1 MTASRCE
8 QILAA
13 FATVA
18 RSVTGMSAKVY
29 RDRAQ
34 ALASVE
40 RPSIAVNAGPES
52 DNTGPSV
59 PVCLT
64 ISTLTVE
71 ATIYTNVAP
80 ITTATDAI
88 RSELHQLLMT
98 SAAINA
104 LVIDIVPSGREWI
117 AEAQDVGAV
126 RCRYAVTYQTS
137 RNDLT
142 INHP

>member
-18 RSVTGMSAKVY
+18 RSVTGMSAKVD

-34 ALASVE
+34 PRGASE
-40 RPSIAVNAGPES
+40 LDRIAVDAES
-52 DNTGPSV
+52 EDDNTGPEV
-59 PVCLT
+59 PNCITITTLIVGLT
-64 ISTLTVE
+64 IYAQRATV
-71 ATIYTNVAP
+71 
-80 ITTATDAI
+80 TTATDAI
-88 RSELHQLLMT
+88 RCELHQRLMT
-98 SAAINA
+98 SSAINA
-104 LVIDIVPSGREWI
+104 LVMNIVPAGRVW
-117 AEAQDVGAV
+117 APEAQDFGAV

-142 INHP
+142 IDHP

>member
-13 FATVA
+13 FATAA
-18 RSVTGMSAKVY
+18 RSVTGMSARVY

-34 ALASVE
+34 ALASAE
-40 RPSIAVNAGPES
+40 MPSIAIDAAPEV
-52 DNTGPSV
+52 DDTGPSV

-71 ATIYTNVAP
+71 ATIYANVSP
-80 ITTATDAI
+80 VTTATDAI
-88 RSELHQLLMT
+88 RSELHQRLMT
-98 SAAINA
+98 STAINA
-104 LVIDIVPSGREWI
+104 LVIDIVPLGREWI
-117 AEAQDVGAV
+117 AEAQDFGAV
-126 RCRYAVTYQTS
+126 RCRYAVSYQSS

-142 INHP
+142 IAQP